1 MSAKYTF
8 GGISK
13 RLGVF
18 KVRVGQGDLIT
29 RIKMMIKEEHEE
41 IDLVEFGEKLT
52 KAEVCKELMKIARFA
67 PYRDIINETYDKKMG
82 LPVATTSVAKPTKKA
97 VKPAPLPVVK
107 APKQLKVAVKKYS
120 KEESDDDLLIEEL
133 KNLIA

>member
-8 GGISK
+8 GGVSK

-41 IDLVEFGEKLT
+41 IDLIEFPTKMT
-52 KAEVCKELMKIARFA
+52 KAEVCKELLKIERFA
-67 PYRDIINETYDKKMG
+67 PFKDIINETYDKKMG
-82 LPVATTSVAKPTKKA
+82 LPVAMTSVAKPTKKA
-97 VKPAPLPVVK
+97 VKPATLPAVK
-107 APKQLKVAVKKYS
+107 APKQPKVALKKYS

>member
-1 MSAKYTF
+1 M
-8 GGISK
+8 
-13 RLGVF
+13 
-18 KVRVGQGDLIT
+18 
-29 RIKMMIKEEHEE
+29 
-41 IDLVEFGEKLT
+41 
-52 KAEVCKELMKIARFA
+52 
-67 PYRDIINETYDKKMG
+67 
-82 LPVATTSVAKPTKKA
+82 TSVAKPTKKA

>member
-29 RIKMMIKEEHEE
+29 RIKMMIKEGHEE
-41 IDLVEFGEKLT
+41 IDLVEFGEKMT
-52 KAEVCKELMKIARFA
+52 KAQVCKELLKISRFA
-67 PYRDIINETYDKKMG
+67 PYKDIINETYDKKMG
-82 LPVATTSVAKPTKKA
+82 LPVAMTSVAKPTKKA

-107 APKQLKVAVKKYS
+107 APKQPKVVIKKHS